1 MAIRTARLAE
11 IFASQGHLDEAAAI
25 FEELVAA
32 TPTDAALRERLSAL
46 RAGLASQRAQTER
59 ASRVDRLRALRSTIR
74 SRRRAS

>member
-32 TPTDAALRERLSAL
+32 SPGDAALRERLSFI
-46 RAGLASQRAQTER
+46 RQGLAEQTEQVAR
-59 ASRVDRLRALRSTIR
+59 A
-74 SRRRAS
+74 RRHRTQRRGVEAWENVH